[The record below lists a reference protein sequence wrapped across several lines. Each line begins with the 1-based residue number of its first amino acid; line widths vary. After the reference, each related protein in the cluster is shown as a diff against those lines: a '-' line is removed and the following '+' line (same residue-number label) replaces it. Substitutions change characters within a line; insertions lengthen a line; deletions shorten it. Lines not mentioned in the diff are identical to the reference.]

1 MRLKTEIN
9 IKKHP
14 IILNSTPY
22 KISIKFNPGEY
33 GGKKKIVDSLWKPVE
48 RAWTSDKL
56 AQFKQLNIF
65 QNADEKQFEVVKR
78 LPYKF
83 SFIYE
88 DEEGKRSK
96 TMI

>member
-1 MRLKTEIN
+1 M
-9 IKKHP
+9 
-14 IILNSTPY
+14 
-22 KISIKFNPGEY
+22 G
-33 GGKKKIVDSLWKPVE
+33 V
-48 RAWTSDKL
+48 WTSYKL

-65 QNADEKQFEVVKR
+65 QNADEKQFEVVER

-96 TMI
+96 TTIEDCETGQLYWNSLHHRKGDEQKAFYDYQRFPSETY